1 MKTYG
6 HGRCTCGKVIYGNR
20 NEAKVARRQVRN
32 HDKRVYECLEHPGR
46 WHIGGLADEVSSGTV
61 PRAAWY
67 RREPADP
74 KETKET
80 IKRRSGDAC
89 EVCGGAGY
97 EMSHRRSRRVTDPH
111 THCPCNI
118 LWTCRTCH
126 SRMHD
131 NPDGAYLMGHHASQW
146 IPVPSTVPARL
157 LGSWWLLTCDGT
169 KAYLDP
175 EEVTTDGGRP
185 ERVGR

>member
-1 MKTYG
+1 MKTHG
-6 HGRCTCGKVIYGNR
+6 HGRCPCGKVTYASR
-20 NEAKVARRQVRN
+20 SEAKTAKKQVNN
-32 HDKRVYECLEHPGR
+32 HSKRVYECLEHPGR
-46 WHIGGLADEVSSGTV
+46 WHIGDLADSVASGTV
-61 PRAAWY
+61 SRSSWY

-80 IKRRSGDAC
+80 IKQRSGNAC
-89 EVCGGAGY
+89 EVCGGPGY

-118 LWTCRTCH
+118 LLTCRTCH

-131 NPDGAYLMGHHASQW
+131 NPTVAFRLGHHASQW
-146 IPVPSTVPARL
+146 KPVPSIIPVRL
-157 LGSWWLLTCDGT
+157 LGSWWILTCDGT
-169 KAYLDP
+169 KAYLDDN
-175 EEVTTDGGRP
+175 EVSTTAGSP